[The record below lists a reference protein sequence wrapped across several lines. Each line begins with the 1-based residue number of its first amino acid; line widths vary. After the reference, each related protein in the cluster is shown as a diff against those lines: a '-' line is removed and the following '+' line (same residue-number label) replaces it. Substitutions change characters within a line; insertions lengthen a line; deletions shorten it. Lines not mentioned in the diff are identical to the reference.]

1 MKMTRRALAGL
12 AAVPAILATR
22 AEAQTPAP
30 AAAPVNAPRNA
41 AGAAGGQFP
50 IAARQ
55 LAAVKLP
62 RNVEPVF
69 RFEA

>member
-12 AAVPAILATR
+12 AAVPAILTTIAD
-22 AEAQTPAP
+22 AQAPAP
-30 AAAPVNAPRNA
+30 AAAPANA
-41 AGAAGGQFP
+41 AGVAGGQFH